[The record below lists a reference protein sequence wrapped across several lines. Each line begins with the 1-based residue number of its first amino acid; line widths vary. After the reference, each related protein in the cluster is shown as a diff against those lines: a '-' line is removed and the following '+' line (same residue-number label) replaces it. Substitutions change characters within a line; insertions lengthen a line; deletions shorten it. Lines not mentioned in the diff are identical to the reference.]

1 MLQQVI
7 SKQVSLKETRKSA
20 DHLKHKAKVVKAFL
34 KFKDEKDWESLRV
47 RFPQQATEEKM
58 AQFNGVALKI
68 GVVPPLT
75 TK

>member
-1 MLQQVI
+1 M
-7 SKQVSLKETRKSA
+7 RKSA

-34 KFKDEKDWESLRV
+34 KFTGQKDWESLHV

-58 AQFNGVALKI
+58 AQFNGVALKR
-68 GVVPPLT
+68 GLVPPIS